1 MFGHNM
7 RGKSTVALSIAIMA
21 AGFVLFLVGVNLYK
35 YFKVKTHFAAEIITR
50 INENEVDKLRGLFS
64 QVSGKLLVIR
74 DLGSSGALKF
84 SDIVSL
90 NRKFMP
96 LLENQDL
103 VNGITLADNFGQEYF
118 LQKKGAVWVT
128 RVTRQ
133 TSHGSEMM
141 FQEWVAPD
149 RPVKS
154 WIKNATH
161 DPRKRPWFRRT
172 VEKRQVYWTPV
183 YKFFSSGK
191 PGITASVWW
200 NRYGSSNGFFVFAM
214 DISLDRIQELLAHVD
229 KKRTDVTF
237 LLNPGSGFFITN
249 NYMGSVASKP
259 EMPGARSVNA
269 TEKQLVSAIFREW
282 NAIRKQPAQFVKL
295 NYRGEKWLAAMRPV
309 DEGHDVFWVGIAAPE
324 QVLLADLRKA
334 LIQVDVSDVAVAL
347 AGSALLLLL
356 FWRLGGFRAGGE
368 EVQEPPS
375 VRLHRY
381 INQGEGSSVEFKSTV
396 RTNLR
401 AGKRGK
407 EIELAWLKAVVA
419 FLNSKGGTLLIG
431 VDDGGRIVG
440 IEADGFENQDR
451 CHLHLKNLINQH
463 IGAEYSSF
471 IQISLVDVDGSTVV
485 LMECQPANGP
495 VFLRIGK
502 NEEFYIR
509 SGPSSV
515 KLSPSQMIS
524 YVLQNMKS

>member
-1 MFGHNM
+1 MN
-7 RGKSTVALSIAIMA
+7 K
-21 AGFVLFLVGVNLYK
+21 LV
-35 YFKVKTHFAAEIITR
+35 
-50 INENEVDKLRGLFS
+50 S
-64 QVSGKLLVIR
+64 M
-74 DLGSSGALKF
+74 
-84 SDIVSL
+84 IVSI
-90 NRKFMP
+90 P
-96 LLENQDL
+96 LAGMIIVFSL
-103 VNGITLADNFGQEYF
+103 VNRDPVTLDFWP
-118 LQKKGAVWVT
+118 LT
-128 RVTRQ
+128 L
-133 TSHGSEMM
+133 
-141 FQEWVAPD
+141 
-149 RPVKS
+149 
-154 WIKNATH
+154 
-161 DPRKRPWFRRT
+161 
-172 VEKRQVYWTPV
+172 
-183 YKFFSSGK
+183 
-191 PGITASVWW
+191 TASIP
-200 NRYGSSNGFFVFAM
+200 VFAIIL
-214 DISLDRIQELLAHVD
+214 ISLMIGVLWGGLA
-229 KKRTDVTF
+229 
-237 LLNPGSGFFITN
+237 
-249 NYMGSVASKP
+249 A
-259 EMPGARSVNA
+259 
-269 TEKQLVSAIFREW
+269 
-282 NAIRKQPAQFVKL
+282 
-295 NYRGEKWLAAMRPV
+295 WLAAMRPV